1 MREPE
6 IWEES
11 DLLELIKNKTEE
23 NIQLEYKRSDALKA
37 TERERGEISKDVS
50 AFANSIGGTIVYGMQ
65 ESKDE
70 PHYAAGLSPID
81 AEQISKEW
89 LEQVINSRIQ
99 PRIPGLL
106 INPIQLKSATTPGFA
121 YVVVIPE
128 SATAHQ
134 ASDKKYYKRFN
145 FQSVP
150 MEDYEVRQTM
160 NRASRPAY
168 KIELMMRVSPAA
180 PNNLPVY
187 RFEISVENQSEMVG
201 RDVSAVLFVPRH
213 RVQSGGDR
221 FTEFQGIEYTKIGA
235 VFMPGSYTLL
245 SAIPTAPP
253 LTRHQMSFPGEIR
266 LSPESPPTTLV
277 VKVFDQFGL
286 ALSAYYVYDLNR
298 LRLRK
303 ETQAAKRS
311 PSAFAAGE
319 LE

>member
-23 NIQLEYKRSDALKA
+23 SIQLEYKRSDALQG
-37 TERERGEISKDVS
+37 TERERNEISKDVS
-50 AFANSIGGTIVYGMQ
+50 AFANSIGGTILYGMQ
-65 ESKDE
+65 QSEDE

-81 AEQISKEW
+81 PEQISKEW
-89 LEQVINSRIQ
+89 LEQVLNSRIQ

-106 INPIQLKSATTPGFA
+106 INPIQLKSAPSPGFA
-121 YVVVIPE
+121 FVVVIPE

-134 ASDKKYYKRFN
+134 ASDKRYYKRFN

-168 KIELMMRVSPAA
+168 KIELLMRGIPAT
-180 PNNLPVY
+180 PNNLPLY

-213 RVQSGGDR
+213 RVHPGGDR
-221 FTEFQGIEYTKIGA
+221 FTDFQGIEYTKIGA
-235 VFMPGSYTLL
+235 VFTPGSYAFL
-245 SAIPTAPP
+245 SAVPTAHP
-253 LTRHQMSFPGEIR
+253 LTRYQMSFPGEIH

-286 ALSAYYVYDLNR
+286 ALIAYYVYDLSG

-311 PSAFAAGE
+311 PSAFAAGK